1 LPVKVSNAT
10 QNGTSVTI
18 AAGIEWAA
26 TNGAKVINVSSATG
40 PSLALK
46 DATQVASANDAVLV
60 AGAGNK
66 PDFLQF
72 GYPAA
77 MEGVLAVGST
87 DRTGKHA
94 GFSITGQQIDL
105 CAPGVDIGS
114 TRPKG
119 KYSVSRGT
127 SSSTAIVSGAA
138 ALVRSKF
145 PNLSA
150 QEVIQ
155 RLTSTATDIG
165 PPGRDD
171 QCGYGLLNIVAALTA
186 PAPSSAAPTPDT
198 PAPTTTEAPPPTP
211 TPEREPASDN
221 TPLIA
226 GGIVAALAAAGAL
239 AFVVTRRR
247 RNP

>member
-1 LPVKVSNAT
+1 MDARGRSQSEAD
-10 QNGTSVTI
+10 
-18 AAGIEWAA
+18 AIEWAA
-26 TNGAKVINVSSATG
+26 THKASIISFSAATAPSLRLQAAIETAAANDVLVVAATG
-40 PSLALK
+40 NK
-46 DATQVASANDAVLV
+46 GQDVVSA
-60 AGAGNK
+60 
-66 PDFLQF
+66 
-72 GYPAA
+72 YPAA
-77 MEGVLAVGST
+77 MPGVLAVGAT
-87 DRTGKHA
+87 DQTGKHA
-94 GFSITGQQIDL
+94 AFSIPNKHVQI
-105 CAPGVDIGS
+105 CAPGVEIEAARPNDAYAIG
-114 TRPKG
+114 
-119 KYSVSRGT
+119 RGT
-127 SSSTAIVSGAA
+127 SYSTAIVSGAA